1 MADVANLVKR
11 IETEANDPD
20 DNVFT
25 LRYQY
30 SF

>member
-1 MADVANLVKR
+1 VMASYEF
-11 IETEANDPD
+11 IETQGNNDPD